1 MTTDMNGKILVI
13 DDEIGPRESLR
24 ILLKTQYEIVT
35 ADRVDA
41 GLAKLEEHEF
51 DLVIMDIR
59 MPGKTGIEG
68 LREIRAI
75 NPSISIIMLTG
86 YGALET
92 AQEAIRLG
100 ANDYLKK
107 PFDVHEIQA
116 IVGKNVERTRLEK
129 RKALADKQIDELSER
144 LNFTLKK
151 RDIMTEMGMASSEMV
166 HDLRNPLTVLRGYV
180 ELMKMEMKQINSTP
194 ELKYYLDQIESQIKR
209 CAELAEDWYN
219 LAKGTPDNMIEVNL
233 AKMISDLARG
243 TNQTNPEIE
252 IHIPACP
259 EDESVTVFANDL
271 QIYRV
276 FQNII
281 GNAVQALRNR
291 DQKKISV
298 RFVRDGNM
306 ITTTVI
312 DTGCGIN
319 PEHIQWVFDPLSS
332 FREGP
337 KKGLGLGLFITK
349 KIIENHNGTITMDSP
364 LGQETTV
371 TITLPAAIENKGN
384 TI

>member
-1 MTTDMNGKILVI
+1 MTTDLKGKILVI

-41 GLAKLEEHEF
+41 GLASLDEQSF
-51 DLVIMDIR
+51 DLIIMDIR

-75 NPSISIIMLTG
+75 NQSVSIIMLTG

-107 PFDVHEIQA
+107 PFDVHEIQ
-116 IVGKNVERTRLEK
+116 IVVAKNIERTRLEN
-129 RKALADKQIDELSER
+129 RKAQAENQIDELSER
-144 LNFTLKK
+144 LKSTLKK
-151 RDIMTEMGMASSEMV
+151 RDNMTELGMASSEMV
-166 HDLRNPLTVLRGYV
+166 HDLRNPLMVLRGYV
-180 ELMKMEMKQINSTP
+180 ELMKMEMEQINTTP
-194 ELKYYLDQIESQIKR
+194 ELHSYLDQIESQILR

-219 LAKGTPDNMIEVNL
+219 LGKGTPDNLIEVNI
-233 AKMISDLARG
+233 AKMLSELVLG
-243 TNQTNPEIE
+243 TNQTHPDVDIYLPEG
-252 IHIPACP
+252 P
-259 EDESVTVFANDL
+259 ESESITVLANNL
-271 QIYRV
+271 QMYRA

-281 GNAVQALRNR
+281 GNAVRALRNR
-291 DQKKISV
+291 EQKKISV
-298 RFVRDGNM
+298 HFQRAGNM
-306 ITTTVI
+306 IITTIT

-319 PEHIQWVFDPLSS
+319 PEHIQWIFDPLAS
-332 FREGP
+332 FQEGP

-349 KIIENHNGTITMDSP
+349 KIIENHSGTITMDSP
-364 LGQETTV
+364 PGQGTTV
-371 TITLPAAIENKGN
+371 TITLPAAAA
-384 TI
+384 